1 MQTCPKCKQLIED
14 DSWFCDQCGTELMVC
29 PSCRTIKRGM
39 TCNQCGTKL
48 VTAKAFAQNGGNVK
62 DPTTPPVG
70 NTQNIGPTQAPNVN
84 PNPVSQPPTGFV
96 GQHTPNTGQPI
107 SNTGQPMPNT
117 GQQTPNTGQP
127 MPNTGQPIADT
138 NSDRTMRPGAT
149 PPPPPSRQPQAKP
162 GHLVCQNPSIRLG
175 IGDGAIIGRRGSYAQ
190 VFAGQGY
197 VSGNHARLQYNASGQ
212 FEVVDLGST
221 NGTFVNGQ
229 QLAPN
234 MPRVVNVGDIV
245 KFANL
250 EFAVQI

>member
-1 MQTCPKCKQLIED
+1 
-14 DSWFCDQCGTELMVC
+14 
-29 PSCRTIKRGM
+29 M

-48 VTAKAFAQNGGNVK
+48 VTAKAFAQNGGSVK

-70 NTQNIGPTQAPNVN
+70 NTQNVGPSPTPNVN
-84 PNPVSQPPTGFV
+84 SNPIPQPPTGFV
-96 GQHTPNTGQPI
+96 GQ
-107 SNTGQPMPNT
+107 PMPNT
-117 GQQTPNTGQP
+117 GQHTPNTGQP
-127 MPNTGQPIADT
+127 MPNTEQQVVTPGQPIADMNT
-138 NSDRTMRPGAT
+138 DRTMRPGAT
-149 PPPPPSRQPQAKP
+149 PPPPPRQPQAKP

-190 VFAGQGY
+190 AFAGQGY

-212 FEVVDLGST
+212 FEVVELGST

>member
-1 MQTCPKCKQLIED
+1 
-14 DSWFCDQCGTELMVC
+14 
-29 PSCRTIKRGM
+29 M

-48 VTAKAFAQNGGNVK
+48 VTAKAFAQNGGSVK

-70 NTQNIGPTQAPNVN
+70 NTQNVGPSPTPNVN
-84 PNPVSQPPTGFV
+84 SNPIPQPPTGFV
-96 GQHTPNTGQPI
+96 GQPMP
-107 SNTGQPMPNT
+107 NTGQPMPNT
-117 GQQTPNTGQP
+117 GQQVVTP
-127 MPNTGQPIADT
+127 GQPIADMNT
-138 NSDRTMRPGAT
+138 NRTMRPGAT
-149 PPPPPSRQPQAKP
+149 PPPPPPRQPQAKP

-190 VFAGQGY
+190 AFAGQGY
-197 VSGNHARLQYNASGQ
+197 VSGNHARLQYNACGQ

-229 QLAPN
+229 QLTPN

>member
-1 MQTCPKCKQLIED
+1 
-14 DSWFCDQCGTELMVC
+14 
-29 PSCRTIKRGM
+29 M

-48 VTAKAFAQNGGNVK
+48 VTAKAFAQNGGSVK

-70 NTQNIGPTQAPNVN
+70 NTQNIGPTPTPNVN

-96 GQHTPNTGQPI
+96 GQHTPNTGQP
-107 SNTGQPMPNT
+107 MPNT
-117 GQQTPNTGQP
+117 GQQVVTP
-127 MPNTGQPIADT
+127 GQPIADT

-149 PPPPPSRQPQAKP
+149 PPPPPPRQPQAKP

>member
-1 MQTCPKCKQLIED
+1 
-14 DSWFCDQCGTELMVC
+14 
-29 PSCRTIKRGM
+29 M

-48 VTAKAFAQNGGNVK
+48 VTAKAFAQNGGSVK

-70 NTQNIGPTQAPNVN
+70 NTQNVGPSPTPNVN
-84 PNPVSQPPTGFV
+84 SNPIPQPPTGFV
-96 GQHTPNTGQPI
+96 GQ
-107 SNTGQPMPNT
+107 PM
-117 GQQTPNTGQP
+117 PNTGQP
-127 MPNTGQPIADT
+127 MPNTGQHMPNTGQQVVTPGQPIADMNT
-138 NSDRTMRPGAT
+138 DRTMRPGAT
-149 PPPPPSRQPQAKP
+149 PPPPPRQPQAKP

-190 VFAGQGY
+190 AFAGQGY

>member
-1 MQTCPKCKQLIED
+1 
-14 DSWFCDQCGTELMVC
+14 
-29 PSCRTIKRGM
+29 M

-48 VTAKAFAQNGGNVK
+48 VTAKAFAQNGGSVK

-70 NTQNIGPTQAPNVN
+70 NTQNVGPSPTPNVN
-84 PNPVSQPPTGFV
+84 SNPVPQPPTGFV
-96 GQHTPNTGQPI
+96 GQ
-107 SNTGQPMPNT
+107 PM
-117 GQQTPNTGQP
+117 PNTGQP
-127 MPNTGQPIADT
+127 MPNTGQPIADMNT
-138 NSDRTMRPGAT
+138 DRTMRPGAT
-149 PPPPPSRQPQAKP
+149 PPPPPRQPQAKP

>member
-1 MQTCPKCKQLIED
+1 
-14 DSWFCDQCGTELMVC
+14 
-29 PSCRTIKRGM
+29 M

-48 VTAKAFAQNGGNVK
+48 VTAKAFAQNGGSVK

-70 NTQNIGPTQAPNVN
+70 NTQNIGPSPTPNVN
-84 PNPVSQPPTGFV
+84 SNPVPQLPTGFV
-96 GQHTPNTGQPI
+96 GQPMP
-107 SNTGQPMPNT
+107 NTGQPMPNT
-117 GQQTPNTGQP
+117 GQQVVTP
-127 MPNTGQPIADT
+127 GQPIADMNT
-138 NSDRTMRPGAT
+138 DRTMRPGAT
-149 PPPPPSRQPQAKP
+149 PPPPPRQPQAKP

-190 VFAGQGY
+190 AFAGQGY

>member
-1 MQTCPKCKQLIED
+1 
-14 DSWFCDQCGTELMVC
+14 
-29 PSCRTIKRGM
+29 M

-48 VTAKAFAQNGGNVK
+48 VTAKAFAQNGGSVK

-70 NTQNIGPTQAPNVN
+70 NTQNVGPSPTPNVN
-84 PNPVSQPPTGFV
+84 SNPIPQPPTGFV
-96 GQHTPNTGQPI
+96 GQPMP
-107 SNTGQPMPNT
+107 NTGQPMPNT
-117 GQQTPNTGQP
+117 GQQVVTP
-127 MPNTGQPIADT
+127 GQPIADMNT
-138 NSDRTMRPGAT
+138 DRTMRPGAT
-149 PPPPPSRQPQAKP
+149 PPPPPPRQPQAKP

-190 VFAGQGY
+190 AFAGQGY
-197 VSGNHARLQYNASGQ
+197 VSGNHARLQYNACGQ

>member
-48 VTAKAFAQNGGNVK
+48 VTAKAFAQNGGSVK

-70 NTQNIGPTQAPNVN
+70 NTQNVGPSPTPNVN
-84 PNPVSQPPTGFV
+84 PNPNSQPHTGFV

-107 SNTGQPMPNT
+107 QNT
-117 GQQTPNTGQP
+117 GQQVVTP
-127 MPNTGQPIADT
+127 GQPIADT

-149 PPPPPSRQPQAKP
+149 PPPPPRQPQAKP
-162 GHLVCQNPSIRLG
+162 GHLVCQNPPIRLG

-190 VFAGQGY
+190 TFAGQGY

-212 FEVVDLGST
+212 FEIVDLGST

-234 MPRVVNVGDIV
+234 MPRVVTVGDIV

-250 EFAVQI
+250 EFAVLI

>member
-48 VTAKAFAQNGGNVK
+48 VTAKAFAQNGGSVK

-70 NTQNIGPTQAPNVN
+70 NTQNVGPSPTPNVN
-84 PNPVSQPPTGFV
+84 PNPNPQPHTGFV
-96 GQHTPNTGQPI
+96 GQHTPNTGQPM
-107 SNTGQPMPNT
+107 QNT
-117 GQQTPNTGQP
+117 GQQVVPP
-127 MPNTGQPIADT
+127 GQPIADT

-149 PPPPPSRQPQAKP
+149 PPPPPRQPQAKP

-190 VFAGQGY
+190 AFAGQGY
-197 VSGNHARLQYNASGQ
+197 VSGNHARLQYNACGQ

-234 MPRVVNVGDIV
+234 IPRVVNVGDIV

>member
-1 MQTCPKCKQLIED
+1 
-14 DSWFCDQCGTELMVC
+14 
-29 PSCRTIKRGM
+29 M

-48 VTAKAFAQNGGNVK
+48 VTAKAFAQNGGSVK

-70 NTQNIGPTQAPNVN
+70 NTQNVGPSPTPNVN
-84 PNPVSQPPTGFV
+84 SNPVPQPPTGFV
-96 GQHTPNTGQPI
+96 GQ
-107 SNTGQPMPNT
+107 PMPNT
-117 GQQTPNTGQP
+117 GQHTPNTGQP
-127 MPNTGQPIADT
+127 MPNTGQQVVTPGQPIADM

-149 PPPPPSRQPQAKP
+149 PPPPPRQPQAKP

-190 VFAGQGY
+190 AFAGQGY

>member
-48 VTAKAFAQNGGNVK
+48 VTAKAFAQNGGSVK

-70 NTQNIGPTQAPNVN
+70 NTQNVGPSPTPNVN
-84 PNPVSQPPTGFV
+84 SNPVPQPPTGFV
-96 GQHTPNTGQPI
+96 GQPMP
-107 SNTGQPMPNT
+107 NTGQPMPNT
-117 GQQTPNTGQP
+117 GQQVVTP
-127 MPNTGQPIADT
+127 GQPIADMNT
-138 NSDRTMRPGAT
+138 DRTMRPGAT
-149 PPPPPSRQPQAKP
+149 PPPPPRQPQAKP
-162 GHLVCQNPSIRLG
+162 GHLVCHNPSIRLG

-190 VFAGQGY
+190 AFAGQGY

-234 MPRVVNVGDIV
+234 IPRVVNVGDIV

>member
-48 VTAKAFAQNGGNVK
+48 VTAKAFAQNGGSVK

-70 NTQNIGPTQAPNVN
+70 NTQNVGPTPTPNVN

-96 GQHTPNTGQPI
+96 GQHTPNTGQP
-107 SNTGQPMPNT
+107 MPNT
-117 GQQTPNTGQP
+117 GQQVVTP
-127 MPNTGQPIADT
+127 GQPIADMNT
-138 NSDRTMRPGAT
+138 DRTMRPGAT
-149 PPPPPSRQPQAKP
+149 PPPPPPRQPQAKP

>member
-1 MQTCPKCKQLIED
+1 
-14 DSWFCDQCGTELMVC
+14 
-29 PSCRTIKRGM
+29 M

-48 VTAKAFAQNGGNVK
+48 VTAKAFAQNGGSVK

-70 NTQNIGPTQAPNVN
+70 NTQNIGPSPTPNVN
-84 PNPVSQPPTGFV
+84 SNPVPQPPTGIV
-96 GQHTPNTGQPI
+96 
-107 SNTGQPMPNT
+107 GQPMPNT
-117 GQQTPNTGQP
+117 GQH
-127 MPNTGQPIADT
+127 MPNTGQQVVTPGQPIADMNT
-138 NSDRTMRPGAT
+138 DRTMRPGAT
-149 PPPPPSRQPQAKP
+149 PPPPPRQPQAKP

-190 VFAGQGY
+190 AFAGQGY

>member
-1 MQTCPKCKQLIED
+1 
-14 DSWFCDQCGTELMVC
+14 
-29 PSCRTIKRGM
+29 M

-48 VTAKAFAQNGGNVK
+48 VTAKAFAQNGGSVK

-70 NTQNIGPTQAPNVN
+70 NTQNVGPSPTPNVN
-84 PNPVSQPPTGFV
+84 SNPVPQPPTGFV
-96 GQHTPNTGQPI
+96 
-107 SNTGQPMPNT
+107 
-117 GQQTPNTGQP
+117 GQP
-127 MPNTGQPIADT
+127 MPNTGQPIADMNT
-138 NSDRTMRPGAT
+138 DRTMRPGAT
-149 PPPPPSRQPQAKP
+149 PPPPPPRQPQAKP

-190 VFAGQGY
+190 AFAGQGY

-229 QLAPN
+229 QLVPN

>member
-1 MQTCPKCKQLIED
+1 
-14 DSWFCDQCGTELMVC
+14 
-29 PSCRTIKRGM
+29 M

-48 VTAKAFAQNGGNVK
+48 VTAKAFAQNGGCVK

-70 NTQNIGPTQAPNVN
+70 NTQNVGPSPTPNVN
-84 PNPVSQPPTGFV
+84 SNPVPQPPTGFV
-96 GQHTPNTGQPI
+96 GQPMP
-107 SNTGQPMPNT
+107 NTGQPMPNT
-117 GQQTPNTGQP
+117 GQQVVTP
-127 MPNTGQPIADT
+127 GQPIADMNT
-138 NSDRTMRPGAT
+138 DRTMRPGAT
-149 PPPPPSRQPQAKP
+149 PPPPPRQPQAKP

-190 VFAGQGY
+190 AFAGQGY
-197 VSGNHARLQYNASGQ
+197 VSGNHARLQYNACGQ

-229 QLAPN
+229 QLTPN

>member
-48 VTAKAFAQNGGNVK
+48 VTAKAFAQNGGSVK

-70 NTQNIGPTQAPNVN
+70 NTQNVGPSPTPNVN
-84 PNPVSQPPTGFV
+84 QNHNSQPPTGFV
-96 GQHTPNTGQPI
+96 GQHTPNTD
-107 SNTGQPMPNT
+107 M
-117 GQQTPNTGQP
+117 
-127 MPNTGQPIADT
+127 

-149 PPPPPSRQPQAKP
+149 PPPPPRQPQAKP

-190 VFAGQGY
+190 AFAGQGY
-197 VSGNHARLQYNASGQ
+197 VSGNHARLQYNACGQ

-229 QLAPN
+229 QLTPN

>member
-1 MQTCPKCKQLIED
+1 
-14 DSWFCDQCGTELMVC
+14 
-29 PSCRTIKRGM
+29 M

-48 VTAKAFAQNGGNVK
+48 VTAKAFAQNGGSVK

-70 NTQNIGPTQAPNVN
+70 NTQNVGPSPTPNVN
-84 PNPVSQPPTGFV
+84 SNPVPQPPTGFV
-96 GQHTPNTGQPI
+96 GQPMP
-107 SNTGQPMPNT
+107 NTGQPMPNT
-117 GQQTPNTGQP
+117 GQQVVTP
-127 MPNTGQPIADT
+127 GQPIADMNT
-138 NSDRTMRPGAT
+138 DRTMRPGAT
-149 PPPPPSRQPQAKP
+149 PPPPPRQPQAKP

-190 VFAGQGY
+190 AFAGQGY
-197 VSGNHARLQYNASGQ
+197 VSGNHARLQYNACGQ

-250 EFAVQI
+250 EFAVLI

>member
-1 MQTCPKCKQLIED
+1 
-14 DSWFCDQCGTELMVC
+14 
-29 PSCRTIKRGM
+29 M

-48 VTAKAFAQNGGNVK
+48 VTAKAFAQNGGSVK

-70 NTQNIGPTQAPNVN
+70 NTQNVGPSPTPNVN
-84 PNPVSQPPTGFV
+84 SNPIPQPPTGFV
-96 GQHTPNTGQPI
+96 GQ
-107 SNTGQPMPNT
+107 PMPNT
-117 GQQTPNTGQP
+117 GQH
-127 MPNTGQPIADT
+127 MPNTGQQVVTPGQPIADMNT
-138 NSDRTMRPGAT
+138 DRTMRPGAT
-149 PPPPPSRQPQAKP
+149 PPPPPRQPQAKP

-190 VFAGQGY
+190 AFAGQGY
-197 VSGNHARLQYNASGQ
+197 VSGNHARLQYNACGQ
-212 FEVVDLGST
+212 FEIVDLGST

-234 MPRVVNVGDIV
+234 IPRVVNVGDIV

>member
-1 MQTCPKCKQLIED
+1 
-14 DSWFCDQCGTELMVC
+14 
-29 PSCRTIKRGM
+29 M

-48 VTAKAFAQNGGNVK
+48 VTAKAFAQNGGSVK

-70 NTQNIGPTQAPNVN
+70 NTQNVGPSPTPNVN
-84 PNPVSQPPTGFV
+84 SNPVPQPPTGFV
-96 GQHTPNTGQPI
+96 GQPMP
-107 SNTGQPMPNT
+107 NTGQPMPNT
-117 GQQTPNTGQP
+117 GQQVVTP
-127 MPNTGQPIADT
+127 GQPIADMNT
-138 NSDRTMRPGAT
+138 DRTMRPGAT
-149 PPPPPSRQPQAKP
+149 PPPPPRQPQAKP

-190 VFAGQGY
+190 AFAGQGY
-197 VSGNHARLQYNASGQ
+197 VSGNHARLQYNACGQ

>member
-48 VTAKAFAQNGGNVK
+48 VTAKAFAQNGGSVK

-70 NTQNIGPTQAPNVN
+70 NTQNVGPTLTPNVN

-96 GQHTPNTGQPI
+96 GQHTPNTGQP
-107 SNTGQPMPNT
+107 MPNT
-117 GQQTPNTGQP
+117 GQQVVTP
-127 MPNTGQPIADT
+127 GQPIADMNT
-138 NSDRTMRPGAT
+138 DRTMRPGAT
-149 PPPPPSRQPQAKP
+149 PPPPPPRQPQAKP

>member
-1 MQTCPKCKQLIED
+1 
-14 DSWFCDQCGTELMVC
+14 
-29 PSCRTIKRGM
+29 M

-48 VTAKAFAQNGGNVK
+48 VTAKAFAQNGGSVK

-70 NTQNIGPTQAPNVN
+70 NTQNIGPSPTPNVN
-84 PNPVSQPPTGFV
+84 SNPVPQPPTGFV
-96 GQHTPNTGQPI
+96 GQPMPNTGQHTPNTGQ
-107 SNTGQPMPNT
+107 QVV
-117 GQQTPNTGQP
+117 TP
-127 MPNTGQPIADT
+127 GQPIADMNT
-138 NSDRTMRPGAT
+138 DRTMRPGAT
-149 PPPPPSRQPQAKP
+149 PPPPPRQPQAKP

-190 VFAGQGY
+190 AFAGQGY

>member
-1 MQTCPKCKQLIED
+1 
-14 DSWFCDQCGTELMVC
+14 
-29 PSCRTIKRGM
+29 M

-48 VTAKAFAQNGGNVK
+48 VTAKAFAQNGGSVK

-70 NTQNIGPTQAPNVN
+70 NTQNVGPSPTPNVN
-84 PNPVSQPPTGFV
+84 SNPVPQPPTGFV
-96 GQHTPNTGQPI
+96 GQ
-107 SNTGQPMPNT
+107 PMPNT
-117 GQQTPNTGQP
+117 GQH
-127 MPNTGQPIADT
+127 MPNTGQQVVTPGQPIADMNT
-138 NSDRTMRPGAT
+138 DRTMRPGAT
-149 PPPPPSRQPQAKP
+149 PPPPPRQPQAKP
-162 GHLVCQNPSIRLG
+162 GHLVCLNPSIRLG

-190 VFAGQGY
+190 AFAGQGY

>member
-48 VTAKAFAQNGGNVK
+48 VTAKAFAQNGGSVK

-70 NTQNIGPTQAPNVN
+70 NTQNIGPTPTPNVN

-96 GQHTPNTGQPI
+96 GQQTPNTGQ
-107 SNTGQPMPNT
+107 SMPNT
-117 GQQTPNTGQP
+117 GQQTPNTGQQVVTP
-127 MPNTGQPIADT
+127 GQPIADMNT
-138 NSDRTMRPGAT
+138 DRTMRPGAT
-149 PPPPPSRQPQAKP
+149 PPPPPPRQPQAKP

>member
-1 MQTCPKCKQLIED
+1 
-14 DSWFCDQCGTELMVC
+14 
-29 PSCRTIKRGM
+29 M

-48 VTAKAFAQNGGNVK
+48 VTAKAFAQNGGSVK

-70 NTQNIGPTQAPNVN
+70 NTQNVGPSPTPNVN
-84 PNPVSQPPTGFV
+84 SNPVPQPPTGFV
-96 GQHTPNTGQPI
+96 GQ
-107 SNTGQPMPNT
+107 PM
-117 GQQTPNTGQP
+117 PNTGQP
-127 MPNTGQPIADT
+127 MPNTGQHTPNTGQQVVPPGQPIADMNT
-138 NSDRTMRPGAT
+138 DRTMRPGAT
-149 PPPPPSRQPQAKP
+149 PPPPPRQPQAKP

-190 VFAGQGY
+190 AFAGQGY

>member
-48 VTAKAFAQNGGNVK
+48 VTAKAFAQNGGSVK

-70 NTQNIGPTQAPNVN
+70 NTQNVGPTLTPNVN

-96 GQHTPNTGQPI
+96 GQHTPNTGQP
-107 SNTGQPMPNT
+107 MPNT
-117 GQQTPNTGQP
+117 GQQVVTP
-127 MPNTGQPIADT
+127 GQPIADMNT
-138 NSDRTMRPGAT
+138 DRTMRPGAT
-149 PPPPPSRQPQAKP
+149 PPPPPPRQPQAKP

-221 NGTFVNGQ
+221 NGTFVNGK

-250 EFAVQI
+250 EFAVLI

>member
-1 MQTCPKCKQLIED
+1 
-14 DSWFCDQCGTELMVC
+14 
-29 PSCRTIKRGM
+29 M

-48 VTAKAFAQNGGNVK
+48 VTAKAFAQNGGSVK

-70 NTQNIGPTQAPNVN
+70 NTQNVGPSPTPNVN
-84 PNPVSQPPTGFV
+84 SNPIPQPPTGFV
-96 GQHTPNTGQPI
+96 GQPMPNTGQHTPNTGQP
-107 SNTGQPMPNT
+107 
-117 GQQTPNTGQP
+117 TPNTGQKVVTP
-127 MPNTGQPIADT
+127 GQPIADMNT
-138 NSDRTMRPGAT
+138 DRTMRPGAT
-149 PPPPPSRQPQAKP
+149 PPPPPRQPQAKP

-190 VFAGQGY
+190 AFAGQGY

>member
-1 MQTCPKCKQLIED
+1 
-14 DSWFCDQCGTELMVC
+14 
-29 PSCRTIKRGM
+29 M

-48 VTAKAFAQNGGNVK
+48 VTAKAFAQNGGSVK

-70 NTQNIGPTQAPNVN
+70 NTQNVGSSPTPNVN
-84 PNPVSQPPTGFV
+84 SNPVPQPPTGFV
-96 GQHTPNTGQPI
+96 GQ
-107 SNTGQPMPNT
+107 PMPNT
-117 GQQTPNTGQP
+117 GQHTPNTGQP
-127 MPNTGQPIADT
+127 MPNTGQQVVTPGQPIADMNT
-138 NSDRTMRPGAT
+138 DRTMRPGAT
-149 PPPPPSRQPQAKP
+149 PPPPPRQPQAKP

-190 VFAGQGY
+190 AFAGQGY

>member
-48 VTAKAFAQNGGNVK
+48 VTAKAFAQNGGSVK

-70 NTQNIGPTQAPNVN
+70 NTQNVGPSPTPNVN
-84 PNPVSQPPTGFV
+84 SNPVPQPPTGFV
-96 GQHTPNTGQPI
+96 GQPI
-107 SNTGQPMPNT
+107 PNTGQPMPNT
-117 GQQTPNTGQP
+117 GQQVVTP
-127 MPNTGQPIADT
+127 GQPIADMNT
-138 NSDRTMRPGAT
+138 DRTMRPGAT
-149 PPPPPSRQPQAKP
+149 PPPPPPRQPQAKP

-190 VFAGQGY
+190 AFAGQGY
-197 VSGNHARLQYNASGQ
+197 VSGNHARLQYNACGQ
-212 FEVVDLGST
+212 FEIVDLGST

>member
-48 VTAKAFAQNGGNVK
+48 VTAKAFAQNGGSVK

-70 NTQNIGPTQAPNVN
+70 NTQNVGPSPTPNVN
-84 PNPVSQPPTGFV
+84 PNPNSQPHTGFV
-96 GQHTPNTGQPI
+96 GQPIPNIGQPIPNTGQPI
-107 SNTGQPMPNT
+107 PNT
-117 GQQTPNTGQP
+117 GQQVVTP
-127 MPNTGQPIADT
+127 GQPIADT

-149 PPPPPSRQPQAKP
+149 PPPPPRQPQAKP
-162 GHLVCQNPSIRLG
+162 GHLVCQNPPIRLG

-190 VFAGQGY
+190 TFAGQGY

-212 FEVVDLGST
+212 FEIVDLGST

-250 EFAVQI
+250 EFAVLI

>member
-1 MQTCPKCKQLIED
+1 
-14 DSWFCDQCGTELMVC
+14 
-29 PSCRTIKRGM
+29 M

-48 VTAKAFAQNGGNVK
+48 VTAKAFAQNGGSVK

-70 NTQNIGPTQAPNVN
+70 NTQNVGPSPTPNVN
-84 PNPVSQPPTGFV
+84 SNPIPQPPTGFV
-96 GQHTPNTGQPI
+96 GQ
-107 SNTGQPMPNT
+107 PMPNT
-117 GQQTPNTGQP
+117 GQHTPNTGQP
-127 MPNTGQPIADT
+127 MPNTGQQVVTPGQPIADM

-149 PPPPPSRQPQAKP
+149 PPPPPRQPQAKP

-190 VFAGQGY
+190 AFAGQGY

>member
-1 MQTCPKCKQLIED
+1 
-14 DSWFCDQCGTELMVC
+14 
-29 PSCRTIKRGM
+29 M

-48 VTAKAFAQNGGNVK
+48 VTAKAFAQNGDSVK

-70 NTQNIGPTQAPNVN
+70 NTQNVGPSPTPNVN
-84 PNPVSQPPTGFV
+84 SNPIPQPPTGFV
-96 GQHTPNTGQPI
+96 GQ
-107 SNTGQPMPNT
+107 PMPNT
-117 GQQTPNTGQP
+117 GQHTPNTGQP
-127 MPNTGQPIADT
+127 MPNTGQQVVTPGQPIADMNT
-138 NSDRTMRPGAT
+138 DRTMRPGAT
-149 PPPPPSRQPQAKP
+149 PPPPPRQPQAKP

-190 VFAGQGY
+190 AFAGQGY

>member
-48 VTAKAFAQNGGNVK
+48 VTAKAFAQNGGSVK

-70 NTQNIGPTQAPNVN
+70 NTQNVGPSPTPNVN
-84 PNPVSQPPTGFV
+84 PNPNSQPHTGFV
-96 GQHTPNTGQPI
+96 WQHT
-107 SNTGQPMPNT
+107 
-117 GQQTPNTGQP
+117 
-127 MPNTGQPIADT
+127 PNTGQPIADT

-149 PPPPPSRQPQAKP
+149 PPPPPRQPQAKP
-162 GHLVCQNPSIRLG
+162 GHLVCQNPPIRLG

-190 VFAGQGY
+190 TFAGQGY

-212 FEVVDLGST
+212 FEIVDLGST

-250 EFAVQI
+250 EFAVLI

>member
-48 VTAKAFAQNGGNVK
+48 VTAKAFAQNGGSVK

-70 NTQNIGPTQAPNVN
+70 NTQNVGPSPTPNVN
-84 PNPVSQPPTGFV
+84 SNPIPQPPTGFV
-96 GQHTPNTGQPI
+96 GQHMPNTGQH
-107 SNTGQPMPNT
+107 MPNT
-117 GQQTPNTGQP
+117 GQQVVTP
-127 MPNTGQPIADT
+127 GQPIADMNT
-138 NSDRTMRPGAT
+138 DCTMRPGAT
-149 PPPPPSRQPQAKP
+149 PPPPPRQPQAKP
-162 GHLVCQNPSIRLG
+162 GHLVCQNPLIRLG

-190 VFAGQGY
+190 AFAGQGY

>member
-1 MQTCPKCKQLIED
+1 
-14 DSWFCDQCGTELMVC
+14 
-29 PSCRTIKRGM
+29 M

-48 VTAKAFAQNGGNVK
+48 VTAKAFAQNGGSVK

-70 NTQNIGPTQAPNVN
+70 NTQNVGPSPTPNVN
-84 PNPVSQPPTGFV
+84 SNPVPQPPTGFV
-96 GQHTPNTGQPI
+96 GQ
-107 SNTGQPMPNT
+107 PM
-117 GQQTPNTGQP
+117 PNTGQP
-127 MPNTGQPIADT
+127 MPNTGQHTPNTGQPIADMNT
-138 NSDRTMRPGAT
+138 DRTMRPGAT
-149 PPPPPSRQPQAKP
+149 PPPPPRQPQAKP
-162 GHLVCQNPSIRLG
+162 GHLVCHNPSIRLG

-190 VFAGQGY
+190 AFAGQGY

>member
-1 MQTCPKCKQLIED
+1 
-14 DSWFCDQCGTELMVC
+14 
-29 PSCRTIKRGM
+29 M

-48 VTAKAFAQNGGNVK
+48 VTAKAFAQNGGSVK

-70 NTQNIGPTQAPNVN
+70 NTQNVGPSPTPNVN
-84 PNPVSQPPTGFV
+84 SNPIPQPPTGFV
-96 GQHTPNTGQPI
+96 GQ
-107 SNTGQPMPNT
+107 PM
-117 GQQTPNTGQP
+117 PNTGQP
-127 MPNTGQPIADT
+127 MPNTGQPIADMNT
-138 NSDRTMRPGAT
+138 DRTMRPGAT
-149 PPPPPSRQPQAKP
+149 PPPPPQAKP

-190 VFAGQGY
+190 AFAGQGY

>member
-1 MQTCPKCKQLIED
+1 
-14 DSWFCDQCGTELMVC
+14 
-29 PSCRTIKRGM
+29 M

-48 VTAKAFAQNGGNVK
+48 VTAKAFAQNGGSVK

-70 NTQNIGPTQAPNVN
+70 NTQNIGPSPTPNVN
-84 PNPVSQPPTGFV
+84 SNPIHQPPTGFV
-96 GQHTPNTGQPI
+96 GQPMP
-107 SNTGQPMPNT
+107 NTGQPMPNT
-117 GQQTPNTGQP
+117 GQQVVTP
-127 MPNTGQPIADT
+127 GQPIADMNT
-138 NSDRTMRPGAT
+138 DRTMRPGAT
-149 PPPPPSRQPQAKP
+149 PPPPPRQPQAKP

-190 VFAGQGY
+190 AFAGQGY

>member
-70 NTQNIGPTQAPNVN
+70 NTQNVGPTPTPNV
-84 PNPVSQPPTGFV
+84 NPVSQPPTGFV
-96 GQHTPNTGQPI
+96 GQPMQ
-107 SNTGQPMPNT
+107 NTGQPMQNT
-117 GQQTPNTGQP
+117 GQQVVTP
-127 MPNTGQPIADT
+127 GQPIADMNT
-138 NSDRTMRPGAT
+138 DRTMRPGAT
-149 PPPPPSRQPQAKP
+149 PPPPPPRQPQAKP
-162 GHLVCQNPSIRLG
+162 GHLVCQNPQIRLG

>member
-1 MQTCPKCKQLIED
+1 
-14 DSWFCDQCGTELMVC
+14 
-29 PSCRTIKRGM
+29 M

-48 VTAKAFAQNGGNVK
+48 VTAKAFAQNGGSVK

-70 NTQNIGPTQAPNVN
+70 NTQNVGPSPTPNVN
-84 PNPVSQPPTGFV
+84 SNPVSQPPTGFV
-96 GQHTPNTGQPI
+96 GQ
-107 SNTGQPMPNT
+107 PMPNT
-117 GQQTPNTGQP
+117 GQHTPNTGQP
-127 MPNTGQPIADT
+127 MPNTGQQVVTPGQPIADMNT
-138 NSDRTMRPGAT
+138 DRTMRPGAT
-149 PPPPPSRQPQAKP
+149 PPPPPRQPQAKP

-190 VFAGQGY
+190 AFAGQGY

>member
-1 MQTCPKCKQLIED
+1 
-14 DSWFCDQCGTELMVC
+14 
-29 PSCRTIKRGM
+29 M

-48 VTAKAFAQNGGNVK
+48 VTAKAFAQNGGSVK

-70 NTQNIGPTQAPNVN
+70 NTQNVGPSQTPNVN
-84 PNPVSQPPTGFV
+84 SNPIPQPPTGFV
-96 GQHTPNTGQPI
+96 GQ
-107 SNTGQPMPNT
+107 PM
-117 GQQTPNTGQP
+117 PNTGQP
-127 MPNTGQPIADT
+127 MPNTGQPIADMNT
-138 NSDRTMRPGAT
+138 DRTMRPGAT
-149 PPPPPSRQPQAKP
+149 PPPPPPRQPQAKP

>member
-1 MQTCPKCKQLIED
+1 
-14 DSWFCDQCGTELMVC
+14 
-29 PSCRTIKRGM
+29 M

-48 VTAKAFAQNGGNVK
+48 VTAKAFAQNGGCVK

-70 NTQNIGPTQAPNVN
+70 NTQNVGPSPTPNVN
-84 PNPVSQPPTGFV
+84 SNPVPQPPTGFV
-96 GQHTPNTGQPI
+96 GQPMP
-107 SNTGQPMPNT
+107 NTGQPMPNT
-117 GQQTPNTGQP
+117 GQQVVTP
-127 MPNTGQPIADT
+127 GQPIADMNT
-138 NSDRTMRPGAT
+138 DRTMRPGAT
-149 PPPPPSRQPQAKP
+149 PPPPTRQPQAKP

-190 VFAGQGY
+190 AFAGQGY
-197 VSGNHARLQYNASGQ
+197 VSGNHARLQYNACGQ

-229 QLAPN
+229 QLTPN